1 MRVPRAIKWK
11 SKKDV
16 IRNGRIREQ
25 VQMKNL
31 CIAMCETRK
40 TLCVNTRPVDPL
52 VDQED
57 G

>member
-1 MRVPRAIKWK
+1 MRVPTAIKWK